1 MTDTTRDL
9 IQAIAAGDATNTQ
22 NAFNLTMA
30 DKISTQLETLR
41 ADVAKNMFNT
51 PESEPISERAR
62 DGDDST
68 HKFTGSVTN
77 PEGHTKE
84 WHLHY
89 NDDHENVGD
98 FDHHELKHR
107 LHRDSPDELS
117 HHEVRAIVNHF
128 HNTDADDLE
137 SEHKGHHVKFD
148 DEVSRIKHD
157 Y

>member
-22 NAFNLTMA
+22 NAFNLAMA
-30 DKISTQLETLR
+30 EKISARLDDMRTNIAQH
-41 ADVAKNMFNT
+41 MFD
-51 PESEPISERAR
+51 ESKQISERA
-62 DGDDST
+62 GDDVT

-84 WHLHY
+84 WHLAY

-98 FDHHELKHR
+98 FGHKQLKHR

-128 HNTDADDLE
+128 HNVDADDLE